1 MIKQNDEIQWKST
14 HNQKILRLKYVR
26 VLEKF
31 VKRTIAL
38 LKHPEFDYVLF
49 KKLTLANYEF
59 VEKLEVVRL
68 DSEYLKKLQEYSK
81 IILNTIANHGKDFK
95 DEQQFLLKEANLLH
109 KEKNKNNYKKDKY
122 NKKKFYDEY

>member
-38 LKHPEFDYVLF
+38 LKYPEFDYILF
-49 KKLTLANYEF
+49 KKLTLTNYEF
-59 VEKLEVVRL
+59 VQKVEAIRL
-68 DSEYLKKLQEYSK
+68 DSDYLKKLQEYSQ
-81 IILNTIANHGKDFK
+81 IILNTIANHSKYFK

-109 KEKNKNNYKKDKY
+109 KEKNKNNYKKDKHK
-122 NKKKFYDEY
+122 KKKFNDGY